1 MAQITI
7 DIPDDLA
14 QRLQQFQTQLPQVL
28 ELGLQELETQQR
40 STNFLDEQNI
50 ILLLASQPTPE
61 QILTIRPSP
70 EFQARV
76 SDLLA
81 QSKAGTLTAKGEA
94 ELERY
99 LTLEHLVRL
108 AKTHALAQLQNHEHL
123 CTSRSTQA
131 SH

>member
-14 QRLQQFQTQLPQVL
+14 QRLQQFQAQLPQVL
-28 ELGLQELETQQR
+28 ELGLQELQFQQR
-40 STNFLDEQNI
+40 SANFLDEQDI

-61 QILTIRPSP
+61 QILAIRPSP

-81 QSKAGTLTAKGEA
+81 QSKAGTLTARGEA

-108 AKTHALAQLQNHEHL
+108 AKTHALAQLQ
-123 CTSRSTQA
+123 
-131 SH
+131 